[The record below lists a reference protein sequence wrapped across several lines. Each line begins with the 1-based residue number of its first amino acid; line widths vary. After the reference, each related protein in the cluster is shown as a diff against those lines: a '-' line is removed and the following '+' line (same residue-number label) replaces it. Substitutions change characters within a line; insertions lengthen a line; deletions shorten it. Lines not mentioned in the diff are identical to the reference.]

1 MASRAAGVY
10 RIKDELF
17 NTPNS
22 GVSASTP
29 SSSLN
34 KNEALLWQLN
44 AFVQAEKK
52 HLPKDVDVIF
62 HAKKTEHKNADG
74 TKVSGIDLYIR
85 PKAHGIFSF
94 FDSLIYG
101 KEQKLATDILVPL
114 INPTATTCP
123 PANSASAPQYRAP
136 SNHSQAQQASVQA
149 NSIASS
155 LKAVADRITADKLET
170 PGNNSPLVK
179 QGSLQDAVR
188 AQPEFSQWDADANT
202 LSDSDL
208 RTTLEGFGF
217 KAEGITTFKSIADA
231 IAGNDNISSIPMA
244 ALHEFWM
251 TWVATC
257 NRADEAGE
265 AGKAGRNFR
274 ETVCSH
280 PQLRAWNVLAHHLAR
295 QTQPKFD
302 LSAYATYTRVMV
314 PDIEDMIWTEASQD
328 HGASHAIAKKL
339 HAKAGETIREAL
351 TAKTGGIRVE
361 SLLAEAG
368 KKVMLECEP
377 TPDSKHQLFAAYG
390 KFSRSKPDSLL
401 AADEAYLSNAYAQ
414 FINQGIDAGESIL
427 LTPLFNYEEAKIEAC
442 MATVLAPIDKALQEG
457 KRLPDIG
464 FFSTDPRI
472 TTKFNE
478 ELDKLKMQAQ
488 LRIIRAAIQQP
499 TYPTLESKVPEPV
512 VIPTLTAPPTQTLK
526 VQLGITEDHWY
537 PNENTVLLLT
547 SSSRD
552 CILQKEVSIAIELNQ
567 MLESEEF
574 SAAQESSAIFST
586 KQKPLSVGS
595 AARYVAPVKEVAMDE
610 NKWFFSATALD
621 ESKAK
626 EIQMAYKKVCEDA
639 EAIGIY
645 KLVMTP
651 CFREVGTTMLGN
663 NKHYREAV
671 GIMVDTLAHL
681 SRTYPKLELTMV
693 ARSED
698 ERVLMQE
705 AMKNQGVAID

>member
-1 MASRAAGVY
+1 MN
-10 RIKDELF
+10 KD
-17 NTPNS
+17 
-22 GVSASTP
+22 
-29 SSSLN
+29 
-34 KNEALLWQLN
+34 EALLWQVN
-44 AFVQAEKK
+44 AFVQAERK
-52 HLPKDVDVIF
+52 HLPEDVDVIF
-62 HAKKTEHKNADG
+62 HAKKSEHINSSG
-74 TKVSGIDLYIR
+74 TKVSSTDLYLHTR
-85 PKAHGIFSF
+85 PKLNAVSSF
-94 FDSLIYG
+94 FDSLIHW
-101 KEQKLATDILVPL
+101 KEQKLAADILLPL
-114 INPTATTCP
+114 IKRAATACP
-123 PANSASAPQYRAP
+123 SVNSTSAPRYRDP
-136 SNHSQAQQASVQA
+136 SNQSQAQQASVQVD
-149 NSIASS
+149 SIASS
-155 LKAVADRITADKLET
+155 LKAVADRITADKLEP
-170 PGNNSPLVK
+170 PGNNGPLVK
-179 QGSLQDAVR
+179 QRVLQDAVR
-188 AQPEFSQWDADANT
+188 AQPEFSQWDANVNT

-208 RTTLEGFGF
+208 RKTLEGFGF

-231 IAGNDNISSIPMA
+231 IAGNGNIGNIPMA

-274 ETVCSH
+274 KTVCSH

-314 PDIEDMIWTEASQD
+314 PDIDDMIWTEASQD

-339 HAKAGETIREAL
+339 HAKARATIAEAL
-351 TAKTGGIRVE
+351 TAKAGGMRVE
-361 SLLAEAG
+361 SLLAQAG
-368 KKVMLECEP
+368 EKVILECEP
-377 TPDSKHQLFAAYG
+377 TPDNKHQLFAAYG
-390 KFSRSKPDSLL
+390 KFFRSKPDSLS

-414 FINQGIDAGESIL
+414 FINQGINAGESIL
-427 LTPLFNYEEAKIEAC
+427 LTPLFDYEAATIEAC

-488 LRIIRAAIQQP
+488 LRKIRAAIQQP

-526 VQLGITEDHWY
+526 VQVGITDNHWY
-537 PNENTVLLLT
+537 PNDKTLLLLT

-552 CILQKEVSIAIELNQ
+552 CVPQKEVFIAIELDQ
-567 MLESEEF
+567 ILESDDF
-574 SAAQESSAIFST
+574 SAAQEGGAIFSA
-586 KQKPLSVGS
+586 KQKPMSQGS
-595 AARYVAPVKEVAMDE
+595 AARYVAPVKEVATEE
-610 NKWFFSATALD
+610 NKWFFSAAALD

-626 EIQMAYKKVCEDA
+626 EIQMAYKKVCVDA

-663 NKHYREAV
+663 NKPYREAI
-671 GIMVDTLAHL
+671 GIMVETLAHL

-693 ARSED
+693 ARSEH

>member
-1 MASRAAGVY
+1 MESRVAGIFRIQSELLNNASSGAA
-10 RIKDELF
+10 
-17 NTPNS
+17 
-22 GVSASTP
+22 ASTP
-29 SSSLN
+29 SSSLD
-34 KNEALLWQLN
+34 KDEALLWQLN

-52 HLPKDVDVIF
+52 HLPKDVDGVF

-74 TKVSGIDLYIR
+74 TKVSRIDLYIR

-114 INPTATTCP
+114 INRPATTCP
-123 PANSASAPQYRAP
+123 LANSASAPQYRDP
-136 SNHSQAQQASVQA
+136 SNQSQAQQASVQVNA
-149 NSIASS
+149 IAFS
-155 LKAVADRITADKLET
+155 LKAVADRITADRLE
-170 PGNNSPLVK
+170 PKGNNGPLVK
-179 QGSLQDAVR
+179 QRVLQDAVR
-188 AQPEFSQWDADANT
+188 AQPEFSQWDANVNT

-208 RTTLEGFGF
+208 RKTLEGFGF

-231 IAGNDNISSIPMA
+231 IAGNGNIGNIPMA

-274 ETVCSH
+274 KTVCSH

-302 LSAYATYTRVMV
+302 LGAYATYTRVMV
-314 PDIEDMIWTEASQD
+314 PDIDDMIWTEASQD

-339 HAKAGETIREAL
+339 HAKARATIAEAL
-351 TAKTGGIRVE
+351 TAKAGGIRVE

-368 KKVMLECEP
+368 RKVMLECEP

-390 KFSRSKPDSLL
+390 KFFNSKPDSLS
-401 AADEAYLSNAYAQ
+401 AADGSYLSNAYAQ

-427 LTPLFNYEEAKIEAC
+427 LTPLFNYEEATIEAC
-442 MATVLAPIDKALQEG
+442 MATVLAPIEKALQED

-488 LRIIRAAIQQP
+488 LRKIRAAIQQP
-499 TYPTLESKVPEPV
+499 TYPALESKVPETV
-512 VIPTLTAPPTQTLK
+512 AIPTLTAPLTQTLK
-526 VQLGITEDHWY
+526 VQVGIVEDHWY
-537 PNENTVLLLT
+537 PQDKTLLLLT

-552 CILQKEVSIAIELNQ
+552 CVLQKEVSIAIELNQ

-586 KQKPLSVGS
+586 KQKPLSAGS

-610 NKWFFSATALD
+610 NKWFFSAAALD

-663 NKHYREAV
+663 NKPYREAV
-671 GIMVDTLAHL
+671 GIMVETLAHL
-681 SRTYPKLELTMV
+681 SRTYPQLELTMV